1 MEALTSNKPFFFF
14 FCFPQ
19 KYVVCNTLEG
29 QFLLNDPLE
38 LKTKVIQLF

>member
-1 MEALTSNKPFFFF
+1 MEALTSNKAFFF
-14 FCFPQ
+14 FPQ
-19 KYVVCNTLEG
+19 KYVFCNTLEG